1 MASERTGI
9 RPEESV
15 QWETGG
21 AAAQDEAWW
30 ASVMHEEHRGYSP
43 RSRAG
48 APAERCASTPL
59 DWSRAREL
67 FEQDGI
73 AQVNTVGCN
82 RGGLL
87 VEGEGLRGFVPAS
100 HVMGLP
106 ALTSEEER
114 HDLMLRRVGSPMC
127 VKIIEFDP
135 ERGRI
140 VFSER
145 AAQAGPG
152 CRASL
157 LASLRPGERRVGE
170 VTNITNFGVFVDL
183 GGMEGLVHVSEISW
197 GRVRHPCDYVSCGQR
212 VEVEV
217 LSVDREQGRV
227 ALSLKRMSPD
237 PWAGI
242 DERYAAGQQVP
253 CCITRVT
260 SFGAFAALAD
270 GIEGLI
276 HITELCAD
284 PLADPR
290 SAAQEGDHVIAR
302 ILSVDGSA
310 RRIALS
316 LRAIA
321 ELAGAEER

>member
-1 MASERTGI
+1 M
-9 RPEESV
+9 
-15 QWETGG
+15 Q
-21 AAAQDEAWW
+21 
-30 ASVMHEEHRGYSP
+30 EEHRGYSP
-43 RSRAG
+43 RGRSG
-48 APAERCASTPL
+48 APAERCAGTPL

-67 FEQDGI
+67 YEQDGI
-73 AQVNTVGCN
+73 AQVSAVGCN

-87 VEGEGLRGFVPAS
+87 VEAEGLRGFVPAS

-106 ALTSEEER
+106 ALSSEEER
-114 HDLMLRRVGSPMC
+114 HDLMLRRVGSIMC

-157 LASLRPGERRVGE
+157 LASLRPGDRRTGE

-197 GRVRHPCDYVSCGQR
+197 GRVRHPCDHVSCGQR

-217 LSVDREQGRV
+217 LSIDRDQGRV
-227 ALSLKRMSPD
+227 ALSLKRMHPD

-242 DERYAAGQQVP
+242 DERYVSGQQVP

-260 SFGAFAALAD
+260 TFGAFAALEE

-276 HITELCAD
+276 HISELCAD

-290 SAAQEGDHVIAR
+290 SAAQEGDHVVAR

-316 LRAIA
+316 LRPVA
-321 ELAGAEER
+321 ESVGTAER

>member
-1 MASERTGI
+1 MSSGKSEL
-9 RPEESV
+9 RPEDTV
-15 QWETGG
+15 LWETGG

-30 ASVMHEEHRGYSP
+30 ASVMHEEHRAHVP
-43 RSRAG
+43 RTRQS
-48 APAERCASTPL
+48 APAERSGGAPL

-67 FEQDGI
+67 YEQDGI
-73 AQVNTVGCN
+73 AQVTAVGCN

-87 VEGEGLRGFVPAS
+87 VEAEGLRGFVPAS

-114 HDLMLRRVGSPMC
+114 HDLMLRRVGAAMC

-157 LASLRPGERRVGE
+157 LASLQPGERRVGE

-197 GRVRHPCDYVSCGQR
+197 GRVRHPCDHVSCGQQ

-227 ALSLKRMSPD
+227 ALSLKRMQPD
-237 PWAGI
+237 PWASVS
-242 DERYAAGQQVP
+242 ERYKPGEQVP

-260 SFGAFAALAD
+260 SFGAFAALD
-270 GIEGLI
+270 EGIEGLI
-276 HITELCAD
+276 HISELCVD
-284 PLADPR
+284 PLSDPR
-290 SAAQEGDHVIAR
+290 SAAQEGDHVMAR
-302 ILSVDGSA
+302 ILSVDPGA

-316 LRAIA
+316 LRPVGEPA
-321 ELAGAEER
+321 EIGEG

>member
-1 MASERTGI
+1 MSSEK
-9 RPEESV
+9 PELHTEDAV
-15 QWETGG
+15 LWETGG

-30 ASVMHEEHRGYSP
+30 ASVLQEEHRAYSP
-43 RSRAG
+43 RPRQSPG
-48 APAERCASTPL
+48 ADRPSGAPL
-59 DWSRAREL
+59 DWPRAREL
-67 FEQDGI
+67 YEQDGI
-73 AQVNTVGCN
+73 AQVTAVGCN

-87 VEGEGLRGFVPAS
+87 VEAEGLRGFVPAS
-100 HVMGLP
+100 HVMGLS

-114 HDLMLRRVGSPMC
+114 HDLMLRRVGASMC

-157 LASLRPGERRVGE
+157 LTSLRPGERRVGE

-197 GRVRHPCDYVSCGQR
+197 GRVRHPCDFVTCGQR

-217 LSVDREQGRV
+217 LSVDRDQGRV
-227 ALSLKRMSPD
+227 ALSLKRMQPD
-237 PWAGI
+237 PWATVA
-242 DERYAAGQQVP
+242 ERYKPGQQVP
-253 CCITRVT
+253 CCVTRVT
-260 SFGAFAALAD
+260 SFGAFAALEE

-276 HITELCAD
+276 HISELCVD
-284 PLADPR
+284 PLSDPR
-290 SAAQEGDHVIAR
+290 SAAQEGDHVLAR
-302 ILSVDGSA
+302 VLSVDAGA

-316 LRAIA
+316 LRPVT
-321 ELAGAEER
+321 EPAGMNEG

>member
-1 MASERTGI
+1 MSSEKQELQ
-9 RPEESV
+9 PEDAV
-15 QWETGG
+15 LWETGG
-21 AAAQDEAWW
+21 AASQDEAWW
-30 ASVMHEEHRGYSP
+30 ASVLQEEHRVHSP
-43 RSRAG
+43 RLRQG
-48 APAERCASTPL
+48 PGAERTSGAPL
-59 DWSRAREL
+59 DWPRAREL
-67 FEQDGI
+67 YEKDGI
-73 AQVNTVGCN
+73 AEVTAVGCN

-87 VEGEGLRGFVPAS
+87 VEAEGLRGFVPAS

-106 ALTSEEER
+106 ALSSEEER
-114 HDLMLRRVGSPMC
+114 HDLMLRRVGAGMC

-157 LASLRPGERRVGE
+157 LSSLRPGERRMGE

-197 GRVRHPCDYVSCGQR
+197 GRVRHPCDFVACGQR

-217 LSVDREQGRV
+217 LSVDRDQGRV
-227 ALSLKRMSPD
+227 ALSLKRMLPD
-237 PWAGI
+237 PWATVA
-242 DERYAAGQQVP
+242 ERFTPGQQVP

-260 SFGAFAALAD
+260 SFGAFAALEE

-276 HITELCAD
+276 HISELCVD
-284 PLADPR
+284 PLSDPR
-290 SAAQEGDHVIAR
+290 SAAQEGDHVLAR
-302 ILSVDGSA
+302 VLSVDAGA

-316 LRAIA
+316 LRPQSEPAVMN
-321 ELAGAEER
+321 EG